1 MKGIAFNFIPT
12 LSRTPGSSTAGIL
25 PDTKNFGAGVNPRR
39 KVWGFIAAAVL
50 IGLWLAINSAV
61 LAASNSFGLNETA
74 DIAFNNTDLS
84 QTREADIAIIIGRI
98 INTALSFLGIVFLI
112 LVIYGGFMWMTAGGS
127 EEKVGKAIAL
137 FSNSAYGL
145 MIVIAAYL
153 ITRYLGTAIVNSLK

>member
-12 LSRTPGSSTAGIL
+12 PSRTPGSSTAGIL
-25 PDTKNFGAGVNPRR
+25 PDTKNFGAGASPGR

-50 IGLWLAINSAV
+50 VGLWLAINSAA

-74 DIAFNNTDLS
+74 GVAFNNTDLS
-84 QTREADIAIIIGRI
+84 QTREADIVVIIGRI